1 MSHDSGFRRGG
12 RDVARG
18 GSSQRNRGGRS
29 ARKYEER
36 MNKRFHEHERS
47 EPKKPTDEGE
57 R

>member
-47 EPKKPTDEGE
+47 ESKKPTDDE